1 MPSPS
6 LMPFPS
12 FEAFY
17 DAEHPR
23 LVAWLQR
30 HHVVDAEA
38 VAQQAF
44 VQVFKSKPSHPEA
57 WTRAFVFKTVRGIL
71 HKRGVKE
78 NRLVIQSLDAEL
90 APLDGD
96 GETLAAQIPVH
107 EPREHEPAIDA
118 RLARVKHELRRL
130 PPRMRAAF
138 AIPTIYGRSNDEAA
152 RILARSVTRIDHL
165 RSEARDLI
173 GATFGGGKASE
184 LVATLFRPEP
194 EPDAI
199 ETPIRPR
206 PVPALGDDGDL
217 TACLARPSMLESP
230 PPCFAIVHV
239 SSRNGRDAVLV
250 ASEPCPVEWRVGE
263 DGHWHARLHPRFDKA
278 PGAGAEL
285 VGLWLF
291 EGDWLAGA

>member
-1 MPSPS
+1 M
-6 LMPFPS
+6 LHPS

-17 DAEHPR
+17 DAEHTR
-23 LVAWLQR
+23 LVAWLER
-30 HHVVDAEA
+30 HKVRDSED

-44 VQVFKSKPSHPEA
+44 VQIFRSKPSHPEA
-57 WTRAFVFKTVRGIL
+57 WTRAYLYQTVRGIL
-71 HKRGVKE
+71 SDAGVPL
-78 NRLVIQSLDAEL
+78 RH
-90 APLDGD
+90 LDGD

-107 EPREHEPAIDA
+107 EPREHELAIDA

-130 PPRMRAAF
+130 PPKMRVAF

-165 RSEARDLI
+165 RMKARDLI

-206 PVPALGDDGDL
+206 PVPALGADGAL

-239 SSRNGRDAVLV
+239 ASSNGRDAVLA
-250 ASEPCPVEWRVGE
+250 ASEPCPVEWRVGD
-263 DGHWHARLHPRFDKA
+263 DGHWHARLQPRFDKA